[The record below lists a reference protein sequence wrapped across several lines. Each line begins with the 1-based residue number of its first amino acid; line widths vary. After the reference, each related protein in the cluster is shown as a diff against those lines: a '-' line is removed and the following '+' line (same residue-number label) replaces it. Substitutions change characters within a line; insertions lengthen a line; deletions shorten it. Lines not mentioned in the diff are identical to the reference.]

1 MSTQSS
7 QKDTKDCKDVSH
19 DSRLKRMNKSYL
31 DSYKDSKS
39 LAQEFDNRMQQIQE
53 RIKKSEENRMKIMSN
68 Y

>member
-7 QKDTKDCKDVSH
+7 QKDTKDCKDASH

-39 LAQEFDNRMQQIQE
+39 LAQIKNNLLRTYSKYTDEKYQE
-53 RIKKSEENRMKIMSN
+53 SCIFA
-68 Y
+68 

>member
-1 MSTQSS
+1 
-7 QKDTKDCKDVSH
+7 
-19 DSRLKRMNKSYL
+19 MNKSYL